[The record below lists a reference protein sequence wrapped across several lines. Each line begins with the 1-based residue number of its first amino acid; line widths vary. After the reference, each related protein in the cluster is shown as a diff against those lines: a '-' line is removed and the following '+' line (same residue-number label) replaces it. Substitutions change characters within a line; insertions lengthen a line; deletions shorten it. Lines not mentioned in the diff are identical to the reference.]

1 MPHDDMG
8 VLNAGWGIC
17 GFTSSLYALYTHSR
31 GQRSRLARGGR
42 TTSNMLA
49 EIKSY
54 LRVLQADGRYDILD
68 SIKTFTRSFGGRFA
82 TFTIERYITR
92 INNIVTL
99 SDQEIIDLK
108 DDEIFG
114 IAMPPAAVVDY
125 LKRICDFQGARLVTS
140 DKSEMVIGVCGTALP
155 MYNGLEHYVYYL
167 NGTVYSW
174 GLQFGSVR
182 EAAAS
187 QRTTWTVGY
196 RIAIG

>member
-1 MPHDDMG
+1 MALIG
-8 VLNAGWGIC
+8 ESAAIWQEVCCLTARVLGINLSIY
-17 GFTSSLYALYTHSR
+17 FFALYTHSP

-42 TTSNMLA
+42 TTS
-49 EIKSY
+49 
-54 LRVLQADGRYDILD
+54 
-68 SIKTFTRSFGGRFA
+68 SFGGRFA

-140 DKSEMVIGVCGTALP
+140 DKSEMVIGVCGTGLP